1 MTANRAI
8 ITDGSGVETYLTGT
22 TTQVI
27 GFDGAGKPI
36 AVAPSV
42 DINGQTLKATP
53 IGADEALISD
63 SEASWVNK
71 KVLLKDM
78 VMISEQTAQSAFT
91 GDSDLF
97 VVKQASGGL
106 RKMTVTDIRRA
117 FINS

>member
-1 MTANRAI
+1 MTANRAL
-8 ITDGSGVETYLTGT
+8 ITDASGVETYLTGT

-36 AVAPSV
+36 AVTPTV
-42 DINGQTLKATP
+42 DINGLTNKPTP
-53 IGADEALISD
+53 IGDDEAVIWD
-63 SEASWVNK
+63 SVALANK
-71 KVLLKDM
+71 KSLLKDI

-106 RKMTVTDIRRA
+106 RKMTVADIRRA